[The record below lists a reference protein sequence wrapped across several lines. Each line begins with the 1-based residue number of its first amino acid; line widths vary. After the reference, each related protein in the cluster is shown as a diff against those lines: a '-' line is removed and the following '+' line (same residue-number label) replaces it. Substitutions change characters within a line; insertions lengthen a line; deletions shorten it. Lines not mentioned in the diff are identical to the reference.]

1 VRPSRAN
8 NEAGPGEFRG
18 TVQNKKGNMMS
29 DENVVPPTENAA
41 SSPEA
46 ELTLEEQLQAALVER
61 DQFKEKW
68 TRALADHDNYRR
80 RIQREMEEDRKYAA
94 MPFLK
99 ALLPAFDGLD
109 RAVFAASQSKNAEEL
124 ILGVQLTIKQLE
136 VALNGLGAKTIES
149 VGQSFDPNL
158 HEAISQMPSAE
169 KPPMTVLQD
178 VERGYMLH
186 DRIVRPSKVIVA
198 KAE

>member
-1 VRPSRAN
+1 
-8 NEAGPGEFRG
+8 
-18 TVQNKKGNMMS
+18 MS
-29 DENVVPPTENAA
+29 DINPKTEETTSTTMPIDETPT
-41 SSPEA
+41 
-46 ELTLEEQLQAALVER
+46 LQEQLKATASER
-61 DQFKEKW
+61 DQFKDKW
-68 TRALADHDNYRR
+68 TRAVADLDNYRR

-94 MPFLK
+94 LPLLK

-109 RAVFAASQSKNAEEL
+109 RAILAASQSKNAEEL
-124 ILGVQLTIKQLE
+124 IKGVQLTIKQLE
-136 VALNGLGAKTIES
+136 TALNGFGAKSIPAH
-149 VGQSFDPNL
+149 GLPFDPNL

-169 KPPMTVLQD
+169 HPPMTVLHD